1 MEKKML
7 PLAIFVVANLCV
19 SMAFAIAPV
28 GPPTAGLET
37 GQWSVGFDYAHSE
50 IDFDIDMKSDIV
62 AGLPKSKAKGMKSDA
77 YLVKFNYGISDNW
90 EFYGFLGA
98 ADSRGKIEDEGG
110 IVDGSLDFD
119 GGSNFS
125 GGFGTKWTFL
135 KEEQLSWGVVYQMS
149 WSQGN
154 DSFIDDLTAFG
165 GGAAEKV
172 DADIDSYDIFLAL
185 GPTYEMG
192 NWRVYGGAVL
202 YYYNADVDVKAMNT
216 TIATG
221 DVGETMFGGYVGT
234 VVDLDDSTSLY
245 FDYILANDVWAI
257 GTGVTWKF

>member
-1 MEKKML
+1 
-7 PLAIFVVANLCV
+7 
-19 SMAFAIAPV
+19 
-28 GPPTAGLET
+28 
-37 GQWSVGFDYAHSE
+37 
-50 IDFDIDMKSDIV
+50 
-62 AGLPKSKAKGMKSDA
+62 
-77 YLVKFNYGISDNW
+77 
-90 EFYGFLGA
+90 
-98 ADSRGKIEDEGG
+98 

>member
-37 GQWSVGFDYAHSE
+37 GQWSVGFDYAHGE
-50 IDFDIDMKSDIV
+50 IDYDIDWNV
-62 AGLPKSKAKGMKSDA
+62 AGLPKSKAKDMESDA
-77 YLVKFNYGISDNW
+77 YLVKFNYGISDDW

-98 ADSRGKIEDEGG
+98 TDGSGKIDDISFG
-110 IVDGSLDFD
+110 

-125 GGFGTKWTFL
+125 GGFGTKWTFA
-135 KEEQLSWGVVYQMS
+135 KDEQLSWGLVYQMGWQS
-149 WSQGN
+149 GDDSDDIDTGAYGLGFGILPIDAEI
-154 DSFIDDLTAFG
+154 DSF
-165 GGAAEKV
+165 
-172 DADIDSYDIFLAL
+172 DIFLAL

-192 NWRVYGGAVL
+192 NWRVYGGAGL
-202 YYYNADVDVKAMNT
+202 YYFDADIDLEYQNT
-216 TIATG
+216 TILKG
-221 DVGETMFGGYVGT
+221 DVDETMFVGYVGAE
-234 VVDLDDSTSLY
+234 VDLDDSTSLY
-245 FDYILANDVWAI
+245 FDYMLADDAWAI